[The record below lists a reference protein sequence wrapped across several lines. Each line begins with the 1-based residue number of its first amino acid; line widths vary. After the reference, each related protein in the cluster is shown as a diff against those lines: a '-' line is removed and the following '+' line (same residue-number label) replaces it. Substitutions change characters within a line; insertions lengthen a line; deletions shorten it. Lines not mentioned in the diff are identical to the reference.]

1 MNAFIDMSSLDLS
14 NEDISIVMAIQPVT
28 VRFEVIPPDD
38 PSTLYERLP
47 FKHCSSTEI
56 GTLPVSKIPD
66 SYFNEIKS
74 NTVKSLL
81 LPAGTNFSRRFLLR
95 V

>member
-1 MNAFIDMSSLDLS
+1 MDEIQIMNAFIDMSSLDLS

-66 SYFNEIKS
+66 SYFHEIK
-74 NTVKSLL
+74 
-81 LPAGTNFSRRFLLR
+81 
-95 V
+95 